1 MNDTLEAECE
11 LASARVMIVDDHP
24 LVRRGLAQLIESQ
37 ERLTICGE
45 ASDANEAT
53 QKLPLL
59 EPDLM
64 IVDISLEGVNGIE
77 LIKRIRAKNDKVKIL
92 VSSMHDES
100 IYAERALR
108 AGATGYV
115 NKVVATETV
124 IEAIRTVLSGEHYF
138 SADLTGEL
146 MKRVVSGNVGEGSP
160 VNTLSDREIE
170 VFEKIGK
177 GMMTREIAELLKLSV
192 KTIETHREHIKIKL
206 RLRNAAELTRAA
218 VQWVLENT

>member
-1 MNDTLEAECE
+1 
-11 LASARVMIVDDHP
+11 MIVDDHP
-24 LVRRGLAQLIESQ
+24 LVRRGLAQLIDAQDKLS
-37 ERLTICGE
+37 ICGE
-45 ASDANEAT
+45 AGDAAEAT
-53 QKLPLL
+53 QKLEELN
-59 EPDLM
+59 PDLI
-64 IVDISLEGVNGIE
+64 IVDISLGGVNGIE
-77 LIKRIRAKNDKVKIL
+77 LIKRIRAKDDDVKIL

-108 AGATGYV
+108 AGASGYV
-115 NKVVATETV
+115 NKEVATETV
-124 IEAIRTVLSGEHYF
+124 IQAIRNVLEGEHYF

-146 MKRVVSGNVGEGSP
+146 MKRVVSGTAGEGSP
-160 VNTLSDREIE
+160 VDSLSDREIE

-218 VQWVLENT
+218 VQWVLENEQ